1 VRSMAVA
8 SVKEQH
14 WIEDH
19 RQILKEIR
27 ENHPEEAKKWM
38 EKHLSRYQVDETDV
52 RAKYPQFFK

>member
-1 VRSMAVA
+1 M
-8 SVKEQH
+8 KEQH